1 MWNLLSLLKVGG
13 IDAFYLSVILLIDD
27 NVSYVNFQQ

>member
-13 IDAFYLSVILLIDD
+13 IDAFYLSVILDD
-27 NVSYVNFQQ
+27 NVSYVNFQE